1 MLRGPNLG
9 RLVLLSALS
18 LAAVAGVA
26 SSSDAA
32 PLTLTDQN
40 SVIEIDP
47 NSQAGMYTWQVDGI
61 DNLFQRW
68 FWYRIGSAGPESSI
82 DTISAPTITGFGGSQ
97 DGKLTYENA
106 ALRVE
111 IKYSLVGGA
120 AGSLDSDLGEQVRI
134 TNKTMGSL
142 SLHLFEY
149 TDFDLKGTPE
159 DDTASLV
166 SPTAVLQTDGASNI
180 IASESLSV
188 TPGPSHREINIFSA
202 TRDNL
207 NDGAPTT
214 LNDGAGPVGPG
225 DVTWAFEWDLLVPK
239 DGTVLIS
246 KSLKDA
252 PAAVPEPTILLMFG
266 AGAAALRRRERRR
279 LNSSR

>member
-1 MLRGPNLG
+1 MLRGPNLR

-18 LAAVAGVA
+18 LAAVAGIA

-47 NSQAGMYTWQVDGI
+47 NSQAGMYTWQVDGT

-82 DTISAPTITGFGGSQ
+82 DTISAPTVTGFGGSQ

-166 SPTAVLQTDGASNI
+166 SPTAVLQTDGTSNI
-180 IASESLSV
+180 IA
-188 TPGPSHREINIFSA
+188 I
-202 TRDNL
+202 
-207 NDGAPTT
+207 
-214 LNDGAGPVGPG
+214 
-225 DVTWAFEWDLLVPK
+225 
-239 DGTVLIS
+239 LI
-246 KSLKDA
+246 
-252 PAAVPEPTILLMFG
+252 G
-266 AGAAALRRRERRR
+266 
-279 LNSSR
+279 